1 MPLPRCVK
9 ERAEQQCNPASFHIQ
24 RDDDDSTPVYST
36 KKDIGLLNS
45 YRQKISKGCV
55 YKKASNF
62 SLFFKH
68 LLLCL
73 ALVTKKA
80 LVKRLQGCAH
90 SLIGKAIAMHSFQ
103 IKHPKKLS

>member
-9 ERAEQQCNPASFHIQ
+9 ERAEQQCNPASFPIQ
-24 RDDDDSTPVYST
+24 RDDDDSTPDYST

-55 YKKASNF
+55 YKKSKQL
-62 SLFFKH
+62 LFI
-68 LLLCL
+68 LQALLCL
-73 ALVTKKA
+73 VLVTKKA
-80 LVKRLQGCAH
+80 LVKRLQGCAL